1 MKKFI
6 LTAQYRLLNTKKG
19 SAWVGIFIILIFLT
33 SLGLALTTNV
43 VESLRAV
50 KKEEQLIAA
59 QALAEAGIEKT
70 IWKLNK
76 GDIYTGETELT
87 LATGQVDI
95 SVTDGDSFDTKI
107 VTATGYIPKKQGAQR
122 HRTVRVKLGADFNKA
137 GLGFRYGIQV
147 GSLGVIMENNT
158 AINGSVYSGGDVV
171 GGNTNSVIKGDVFAS
186 GAAGKIEKIIIGE
199 NNSDPTKRYG
209 NAWSHLIKD
218 STIWGNATVRQIGNL
233 QNSTVYGTTSYADP
247 PPEESLPITD
257 ASLSTWEGWAAAGNN
272 GVTLGTVT
280 IPIQETRTLGPVK
293 IDGDL
298 IVDGKLRIK
307 GIIWVTGNVE
317 FKAGSY
323 AYLDPIF
330 GNDST
335 MIIADNPVDRL
346 NDGKIIVASNAKI
359 CGSYALSNW
368 TACDTGTLPAD
379 NKSYLMLLS
388 TKNATTIA
396 DPAIFAGNNSRAVVY
411 YTTQGMLEVAQNGAL
426 RAMTGGGIHVS
437 NNAIIDYDIGLI
449 NANFSAGPGGS
460 WVVKEWQVVYD

>member
-1 MKKFI
+1 MSKKFQI
-6 LTAQYRLLNTKKG
+6 LNFKFQNHKKG

-50 KKEEQLIAA
+50 RREEQLIAA
-59 QALAEAGIEKT
+59 QALAEAGVEKA

-87 LATGQVDI
+87 LSTGQVDI
-95 SVTDGDSFDTKI
+95 SVIDEDADTKI
-107 VTATGYIPKKQGAQR
+107 VTATAYVPKKQGAQR
-122 HRTVRVKLGADFNKA
+122 HRTVRVKLEADFNKA

-158 AINGSVYSGGDVV
+158 AINGSVYSGGDVI

-186 GAAGKIEKIIIGE
+186 GAAGKIERVIIGE

-272 GVTLGTVT
+272 GVPLGTVN
-280 IPIQETRTLGPVK
+280 IPVQETRTLGPVK

-298 IVDGKLRIK
+298 IIDGQLRIK

-323 AYLDPIF
+323 AYLDPSF

-335 MIIADNPVDRL
+335 MIIADNPNDRL
-346 NDGKIIVASNAKI
+346 NDGKITVASNAKI

-368 TACDTGTLPAD
+368 AACENGTLPSD

-396 DPAIFAGNNSRAVVY
+396 EPAIFAGNNSRAVVY

-460 WVVKEWQVVYD
+460 WVVREWQVVYD